1 LRIFLLDVDN
11 TIAPFQPTAELYKR
25 LFLRKKNFKYFATG
39 YFMIVLLKLFWY
51 LPFVV
56 ELQRRLIMSFFANA
70 DPCQVE
76 QESDRIAKEVV
87 LAFNEDFSKVLS
99 YYKTQNDQIY
109 LLTHCP
115 TLISKKIFA
124 NLGFDG
130 EYSIEIRDYLK
141 TKTRPVNMDKH
152 KILMTIKKA
161 NPDTKIFYFADDL
174 IDIKCL
180 LAADEGILIN
190 ASIFTKVVS
199 MLFFRRIKIWN

>member
-1 LRIFLLDVDN
+1 
-11 TIAPFQPTAELYKR
+11 
-25 LFLRKKNFKYFATG
+25 
-39 YFMIVLLKLFWY
+39 
-51 LPFVV
+51 
-56 ELQRRLIMSFFANA
+56 MSFFANA